1 MPAAAMKTLRARSR
15 RARFV
20 EGNLELALSED
31 PRPGAERKLTGKEE
45 ALLGATACA
54 NPPASVVRNSEIQGF
69 GATTTRRVATATL
82 RLHDAGLRSGC
93 ASSRRCNGE
102 SNCCKTYHVTG
113 GREKNDAYSPPAN
126 VPSRNSTL
134 SLVDR
139 FGQGGEHQSSPRA
152 GGGRR

>member
-1 MPAAAMKTLRARSR
+1 MQKQVP
-15 RARFV
+15 
-20 EGNLELALSED
+20 
-31 PRPGAERKLTGKEE
+31 
-45 ALLGATACA
+45 
-54 NPPASVVRNSEIQGF
+54 IQGF

-82 RLHDAGLRSGC
+82 RLRDAGLRSGC

-113 GREKNDAYSPPAN
+113 GREKNDAYPPPAS

-139 FGQGGEHQSSPRA
+139 FVSGRVASTRARRGRGEDDVEPAMA
-152 GGGRR
+152 GD